1 MTDTH
6 GSTPGN
12 GPVPPTQGDEH
23 AQHAAPMGQQPY
35 YQQQQQYYQQPQH
48 PQHPAG
54 GVTVEKKSHGGRTF
68 LLAFCGAAVACAIGL
83 GGFGIWQAT
92 AGGNDSGSSSSA
104 TQLGSQNSGS
114 INATDAESDQT
125 LAEAVAQKALPS
137 VAAIDV
143 YTNQSNAGGMYGFG
157 AGNGSEAGTLTKS
170 SLGSGVVLTADG
182 YIITNNHVV
191 EGGSAYKVTIAGET
205 YDAEVVGSDPSSDVA
220 VIKAKDASGL
230 TPIEIG
236 ASAKPVIGE
245 WVMTIGSPF
254 GLEQSVAT
262 GIVSATSRSQIVNA
276 STDQYGNSTG
286 ESTIYPN
293 MIQTDAAINPGNSGG
308 ALVDADGKLIG
319 INTLITSYSGNYS
332 GVGFAIPVNYAVN
345 LAQQIIDGK
354 TPTHAQ
360 LGVSLSTVNAQN
372 AKRYGLSVDE
382 GAYVAAV
389 SEGSGAAEAGLQEG
403 DIVTKF
409 DGKDVASASDLM
421 LDVRSKNP
429 GDKVTLDVNRNGE
442 TKQVEVTLGS
452 DESSQSASTQQN
464 SAQESMLERLFGGG
478 PRRATPGPAPSCSP
492 ARPAPPPP
500 LAEGPHRARCGP
512 SRVGS
517 ATSRFC
523 ASLRHLSS
531 LSSFPRSASPAFAL
545 PSRFCASCRPRLSRL
560 LAALLR
566 ACRTFLPCAV
576 EIDRLGN
583 SAGPSSPIDFS
594 ATWGYAPFAFTRRSR
609 VRFS

>member
-6 GSTPGN
+6 GNTPGT
-12 GPVPPTQGDEH
+12 GPVPPTQGEEH
-23 AQHAAPMGQQPY
+23 AQHAAPTGQQPY
-35 YQQQQQYYQQPQH
+35 YQQQQYYQQPQH

-54 GVTVEKKSHGGRTF
+54 SVNVERKSHGGRTF

-83 GGFGIWQAT
+83 GGFGIWQAST
-92 AGGNDSGSSSSA
+92 GGSSSSDGGSS

-143 YTNQSNAGGMYGFG
+143 YANQSSSGSMF
-157 AGNGSEAGTLTKS
+157 GNGTNSGSDSGTLTEA

-182 YIITNNHVV
+182 YIITNYHVIA
-191 EGGSAYKVTIAGET
+191 GGDAYKVTIEGET
-205 YDAEVVGSDPSSDVA
+205 YDAEVVGSDPSSDIA

-230 TPIEIG
+230 TPVEIG
-236 ASAKPVIGE
+236 DSDDLIIGE

-262 GIVSATSRSQIVNA
+262 GIVSATSRSQIMDA
-276 STDQYGNSTG
+276 STDQYGQSSG
-286 ESTIYPN
+286 ETTIYPN

-372 AKRYGLSVDE
+372 AQRYGLSADA

-403 DIVTKF
+403 DIITKF
-409 DGKDVASASDLM
+409 DGENVESASDLM

-442 TKQVEVTLGS
+442 TKQIEVTLGS
-452 DESSQSASTQQN
+452 DESTQNASTQQN
-464 SAQESMLERLFGGG
+464 NAQESMLERLFGGN
-478 PRRATPGPAPSCSP
+478 
-492 ARPAPPPP
+492 
-500 LAEGPHRARCGP
+500 
-512 SRVGS
+512 
-517 ATSRFC
+517 
-523 ASLRHLSS
+523 SS
-531 LSSFPRSASPAFAL
+531 SQQD
-545 PSRFCASCRPRLSRL
+545 
-560 LAALLR
+560 AA
-566 ACRTFLPCAV
+566 
-576 EIDRLGN
+576 
-583 SAGPSSPIDFS
+583 
-594 ATWGYAPFAFTRRSR
+594 
-609 VRFS
+609 

>member
-1 MTDTH
+1 MTDTYD
-6 GSTPGN
+6 STPGN

-23 AQHAAPMGQQPY
+23 AHHAAPMGQQPY
-35 YQQQQQYYQQPQH
+35 YQQQQQYYQQPQY

-54 GVTVEKKSHGGRTF
+54 GATVEKKPHGGRTF

-83 GGFGIWQAT
+83 GGFGIWQAA
-92 AGGNDSGSSSSA
+92 AGGEDSGSSSSA
-104 TQLGSQNSGS
+104 TQLGSQSSGS
-114 INATDAESDQT
+114 INATDTESNQT

-157 AGNGSEAGTLTKS
+157 ARNGSEAGTLTKS

-182 YIITNNHVV
+182 YIVTNNHVV

-230 TPIEIG
+230 TPVEIG
-236 ASAKPVIGE
+236 DSDKLVIGE

-308 ALVDADGKLIG
+308 ALVDSDGRLIG

-409 DGKDVASASDLM
+409 DGKEVKSASDLM

-442 TKQVEVTLGS
+442 SRQVEVTLGS
-452 DESSQSASTQQN
+452 DESPQSASTRQN
-464 SAQESMLERLFGGG
+464 SAQESMFERLFGGG
-478 PRRATPGPAPSCSP
+478 FGS
-492 ARPAPPPP
+492 
-500 LAEGPHRARCGP
+500 
-512 SRVGS
+512 SRQD
-517 ATSRFC
+517 
-523 ASLRHLSS
+523 
-531 LSSFPRSASPAFAL
+531 
-545 PSRFCASCRPRLSRL
+545 
-560 LAALLR
+560 AA
-566 ACRTFLPCAV
+566 
-576 EIDRLGN
+576 
-583 SAGPSSPIDFS
+583 
-594 ATWGYAPFAFTRRSR
+594 
-609 VRFS
+609 

>member
-6 GSTPGN
+6 GNTPGT
-12 GPVPPTQGDEH
+12 GPVPPTQGEEH
-23 AQHAAPMGQQPY
+23 AQHAAPTGQQPY
-35 YQQQQQYYQQPQH
+35 YQQQQYYQQPQH

-54 GVTVEKKSHGGRTF
+54 SVNVERKSHGGRTF

-83 GGFGIWQAT
+83 GGFGIWQAST
-92 AGGNDSGSSSSA
+92 GGSSNSDGGSS

-143 YTNQSNAGGMYGFG
+143 YANQSSSGSMF
-157 AGNGSEAGTLTKS
+157 GNGTNSGSDSGTLTEA

-182 YIITNNHVV
+182 YIITNYHVIA
-191 EGGSAYKVTIAGET
+191 GGDAYKVTIEGET
-205 YDAEVVGSDPSSDVA
+205 YDADVVGSDPSSDIA

-230 TPIEIG
+230 TPVEIG
-236 ASAKPVIGE
+236 DSDDLIIGE

-262 GIVSATSRSQIVNA
+262 GIVSATSRSQIMDA
-276 STDQYGNSTG
+276 STDQYGQSSG
-286 ESTIYPN
+286 ETTIYPN

-372 AKRYGLSVDE
+372 AQRYGLSADA

-403 DIVTKF
+403 DIITKF
-409 DGKDVASASDLM
+409 DGENVESASDLM

-442 TKQVEVTLGS
+442 TKQIEVTLGS
-452 DESSQSASTQQN
+452 DESTQNASTQQN
-464 SAQESMLERLFGGG
+464 NAQESMLERLFGGN
-478 PRRATPGPAPSCSP
+478 
-492 ARPAPPPP
+492 
-500 LAEGPHRARCGP
+500 
-512 SRVGS
+512 
-517 ATSRFC
+517 
-523 ASLRHLSS
+523 SS
-531 LSSFPRSASPAFAL
+531 SQQD
-545 PSRFCASCRPRLSRL
+545 
-560 LAALLR
+560 AA
-566 ACRTFLPCAV
+566 
-576 EIDRLGN
+576 
-583 SAGPSSPIDFS
+583 
-594 ATWGYAPFAFTRRSR
+594 
-609 VRFS
+609 

>member
-1 MTDTH
+1 MPSMPPPW
-6 GSTPGN
+6 GSSLIISSNSSTISSLS
-12 GPVPPTQGDEH
+12 TR
-23 AQHAAPMGQQPY
+23 
-35 YQQQQQYYQQPQH
+35 
-48 PQHPAG
+48 QHPAG

-236 ASAKPVIGE
+236 DSDKLVIGE

-308 ALVDADGKLIG
+308 ALLNMRGEVIG
-319 INTLITSYSGNYS
+319 INSNKIGGSSIEGMGYAIPISTARPIIEDLMERQTRTKYSEEERGYLGISCINVTSDLSENFSMPQGIFVAQVYSGT
-332 GVGFAIPVNYAVN
+332 G
-345 LAQQIIDGK
+345 
-354 TPTHAQ
+354 
-360 LGVSLSTVNAQN
+360 
-372 AKRYGLSVDE
+372 
-382 GAYVAAV
+382 
-389 SEGSGAAEAGLQEG
+389 AEAAGLVRG
-403 DIVTKF
+403 NIVVAF
-409 DGKDVASASDLM
+409 DGVTVQNQEELTKQMQYYKAGESVEITIMVNSANGYQQ
-421 LDVRSKNP
+421 KNVT
-429 GDKVTLDVNRNGE
+429 VTL
-442 TKQVEVTLGS
+442 
-452 DESSQSASTQQN
+452 SSYDQINAASKA
-464 SAQESMLERLFGGG
+464 AQESKQR
-478 PRRATPGPAPSCSP
+478 
-492 ARPAPPPP
+492 
-500 LAEGPHRARCGP
+500 
-512 SRVGS
+512 
-517 ATSRFC
+517 
-523 ASLRHLSS
+523 
-531 LSSFPRSASPAFAL
+531 
-545 PSRFCASCRPRLSRL
+545 
-560 LAALLR
+560 
-566 ACRTFLPCAV
+566 
-576 EIDRLGN
+576 
-583 SAGPSSPIDFS
+583 
-594 ATWGYAPFAFTRRSR
+594 
-609 VRFS
+609 

>member
-23 AQHAAPMGQQPY
+23 AQHAAPTGQQPY

-54 GVTVEKKSHGGRTF
+54 GVTVQNKSHGGRTF

-83 GGFGIWQAT
+83 GGFGIWQAST
-92 AGGNDSGSSSSA
+92 GGSDAGSSSSS
-104 TQLGSQNSGS
+104 TQLGSQNTGS

-143 YTNQSNAGGMYGFG
+143 YTNQSSGMSGMYGS
-157 AGNGSEAGTLTKS
+157 GNSGSGTGTLTQS

-182 YIITNNHVV
+182 YIVTNYHVIEGADAV
-191 EGGSAYKVTIAGET
+191 EVTVEGET
-205 YDAEVVGSDPSSDVA
+205 YEADVVGSDPSSDIA
-220 VIKAKDASGL
+220 VVKAKDASSL

-236 ASAKPVIGE
+236 DSDDLIIGE

-262 GIVSATSRSQIVNA
+262 GIVSATSRSQIMDS
-276 STDQYGNSTG
+276 STDQYGQSTG
-286 ESTIYPN
+286 ETTIYPN

-372 AKRYGLSVDE
+372 AQRYGLSVDS

-389 SEGSGAAEAGLQEG
+389 SEGSGAAEAGLKEG
-403 DIVTKF
+403 DIITKF
-409 DGKDVASASDLM
+409 DGENVESASDLM

-429 GDKVTLDVNRNGE
+429 GDKVTLEVNSNGE

-452 DESSQSASTQQN
+452 DGSTQSASTQQN
-464 SAQESMLERLFGGG
+464 NAQESMLERLFGGG
-478 PRRATPGPAPSCSP
+478 
-492 ARPAPPPP
+492 
-500 LAEGPHRARCGP
+500 
-512 SRVGS
+512 
-517 ATSRFC
+517 
-523 ASLRHLSS
+523 SS
-531 LSSFPRSASPAFAL
+531 SSQQD
-545 PSRFCASCRPRLSRL
+545 
-560 LAALLR
+560 AA
-566 ACRTFLPCAV
+566 
-576 EIDRLGN
+576 
-583 SAGPSSPIDFS
+583 
-594 ATWGYAPFAFTRRSR
+594 
-609 VRFS
+609 

>member
-6 GSTPGN
+6 GNTPGT
-12 GPVPPTQGDEH
+12 GPVPPTQGEEH
-23 AQHAAPMGQQPY
+23 AQHAAPTGQQPY
-35 YQQQQQYYQQPQH
+35 YQQQQYYQQPQH

-54 GVTVEKKSHGGRTF
+54 SVNVERKSHGGRTF

-83 GGFGIWQAT
+83 GGFGIWQAST
-92 AGGNDSGSSSSA
+92 GGSSSNDGGSSA
-104 TQLGSQNSGS
+104 QLGSQNSGS

-143 YTNQSNAGGMYGFG
+143 YANQSSSGSMF
-157 AGNGSEAGTLTKS
+157 GNGTNSGSDSGTLTEA

-182 YIITNNHVV
+182 YIITNYHVIA
-191 EGGSAYKVTIAGET
+191 GGDAYKVTIEGET
-205 YDAEVVGSDPSSDVA
+205 YDADVVGSDPSSDIA

-230 TPIEIG
+230 TSVEIG
-236 ASAKPVIGE
+236 DSDDLIIGE

-262 GIVSATSRSQIVNA
+262 GIVSATSRSQIMDA
-276 STDQYGNSTG
+276 STDQYGQSSG
-286 ESTIYPN
+286 ETTIYPN

-372 AKRYGLSVDE
+372 AQRYGLSADA

-403 DIVTKF
+403 DIITKF
-409 DGKDVASASDLM
+409 DGENVESASDLM

-442 TKQVEVTLGS
+442 TKQIEVTLGS
-452 DESSQSASTQQN
+452 DESTQNASTQQN
-464 SAQESMLERLFGGG
+464 NAQESMLERLFGGN
-478 PRRATPGPAPSCSP
+478 
-492 ARPAPPPP
+492 
-500 LAEGPHRARCGP
+500 
-512 SRVGS
+512 
-517 ATSRFC
+517 
-523 ASLRHLSS
+523 SS
-531 LSSFPRSASPAFAL
+531 SQQD
-545 PSRFCASCRPRLSRL
+545 
-560 LAALLR
+560 AA
-566 ACRTFLPCAV
+566 
-576 EIDRLGN
+576 
-583 SAGPSSPIDFS
+583 
-594 ATWGYAPFAFTRRSR
+594 
-609 VRFS
+609 

>member
-6 GSTPGN
+6 GNTPG
-12 GPVPPTQGDEH
+12 GPVPPTSGDEH
-23 AQHAAPMGQQPY
+23 AQHAAQTGQQPY
-35 YQQQQQYYQQPQH
+35 YQQSYQQPYQAQH
-48 PQHPAG
+48 TPGQ
-54 GVTVEKKSHGGRTF
+54 VTVEKKSHGLRTF
-68 LLAFCGAAVACAIGL
+68 LLAFAGAALACVIGL
-83 GGFGIWQAT
+83 GGFGIWQAAT
-92 AGGNDSGSSSSA
+92 GADKGGGSDSGSS

-143 YTNQSNAGGMYGFG
+143 YANQSNMGGIYGFG
-157 AGNGSEAGTLTKS
+157 GGSNSGSGSTLTQA
-170 SLGSGVVLTADG
+170 SLGSGVVLTDDG
-182 YIITNNHVV
+182 YIITNYHVIA
-191 EGGSAYKVTIAGET
+191 GGDAYKVTIEGET
-205 YDAEVVGSDPSSDVA
+205 YDAEVVGSDPSSDIA

-230 TPIEIG
+230 KAIEIG
-236 ASAKPVIGE
+236 NSDDLIIGE

-262 GIVSATSRSQIVNA
+262 GIVSATSRSQIMDS
-276 STDQYGNSTG
+276 STDQYGQSSG
-286 ESTIYPN
+286 ETTIYPN

-354 TPTHAQ
+354 TRTHAQ
-360 LGVSLSTVNAQN
+360 LGVALSTVYAQN
-372 AKRYGLSVDE
+372 APRYGLPVDE

-403 DIVTKF
+403 DIITKF
-409 DGKDVASASDLM
+409 DGQNVESASDLM

-452 DESSQSASTQQN
+452 DENSQSASTQQN

-478 PRRATPGPAPSCSP
+478 S
-492 ARPAPPPP
+492 
-500 LAEGPHRARCGP
+500 
-512 SRVGS
+512 GS
-517 ATSRFC
+517 SQQD
-523 ASLRHLSS
+523 
-531 LSSFPRSASPAFAL
+531 
-545 PSRFCASCRPRLSRL
+545 
-560 LAALLR
+560 AA
-566 ACRTFLPCAV
+566 
-576 EIDRLGN
+576 
-583 SAGPSSPIDFS
+583 
-594 ATWGYAPFAFTRRSR
+594 
-609 VRFS
+609 

>member
-23 AQHAAPMGQQPY
+23 AQHAAPTGQQPY

-54 GVTVEKKSHGGRTF
+54 GVTVQNKSHGGRTF

-83 GGFGIWQAT
+83 GGFGIWQAST
-92 AGGNDSGSSSSA
+92 GGSDAGSSSSS

-143 YTNQSNAGGMYGFG
+143 YTNQSSGMSGMYGS
-157 AGNGSEAGTLTKS
+157 GNSGSGTGTLTQS

-182 YIITNNHVV
+182 YIVTNYHVIEGADAV
-191 EGGSAYKVTIAGET
+191 EVTVEGET
-205 YDAEVVGSDPSSDVA
+205 YEADVVGSDPSSDIA
-220 VIKAKDASGL
+220 VVKAKDASSL

-236 ASAKPVIGE
+236 DSDDLIIGE

-262 GIVSATSRSQIVNA
+262 GIVSATSRSQIMDS
-276 STDQYGNSTG
+276 STDQYGQSTG
-286 ESTIYPN
+286 ETTIYPN

-372 AKRYGLSVDE
+372 AQRYGLSVDS

-389 SEGSGAAEAGLQEG
+389 SEGSGAAEAGLKEG
-403 DIVTKF
+403 DIITKF
-409 DGKDVASASDLM
+409 DGENVESASDLM

-429 GDKVTLDVNRNGE
+429 GDKVTLEVNSNGE

-452 DESSQSASTQQN
+452 DGSTQSASTQQN
-464 SAQESMLERLFGGG
+464 NAQESMLERLFGGG
-478 PRRATPGPAPSCSP
+478 
-492 ARPAPPPP
+492 
-500 LAEGPHRARCGP
+500 
-512 SRVGS
+512 
-517 ATSRFC
+517 
-523 ASLRHLSS
+523 SS
-531 LSSFPRSASPAFAL
+531 SSQQD
-545 PSRFCASCRPRLSRL
+545 
-560 LAALLR
+560 AA
-566 ACRTFLPCAV
+566 
-576 EIDRLGN
+576 
-583 SAGPSSPIDFS
+583 
-594 ATWGYAPFAFTRRSR
+594 
-609 VRFS
+609 